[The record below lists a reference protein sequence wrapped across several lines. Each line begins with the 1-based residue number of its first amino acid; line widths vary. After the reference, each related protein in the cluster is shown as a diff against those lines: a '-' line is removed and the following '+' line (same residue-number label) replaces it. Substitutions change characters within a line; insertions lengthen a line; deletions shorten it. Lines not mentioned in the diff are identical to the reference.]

1 MRKLLQVG
9 CGKCYLPPTEG
20 WVNHDVFDSVQAD
33 VYADM
38 SALPFEN
45 NTFDLIYA
53 SHVLE
58 HCHRRMILS
67 TLSHWKA
74 LLKPGGT
81 LRLAVPNF
89 ESISEW
95 YEKTRDLPALM
106 GLLYG
111 GQNHPKNYHTVTFD
125 SFTLGD
131 ALRKVGFVNVRRWNW
146 RETEHGQYDDYS
158 QAYLPAMQKE
168 TGMLMS
174 LNMQA
179 DKE

>member
-1 MRKLLQVG
+1 MKKLHIG
-9 CGKCYLPPTEG
+9 CGKCYLPPAEG
-20 WVNHDVFDSVQAD
+20 WINHDVFDSVKAD

-38 SALPFEN
+38 ASLPFEN
-45 NTFDLIYA
+45 STFDLIYA

-58 HCHRRMILS
+58 HAHRRMILS
-67 TLSHWKA
+67 TLSHWRA

-81 LRLAVPNF
+81 LRVAVPNF
-89 ESISEW
+89 EAITEW
-95 YEKTRDLPALM
+95 YTKTRDLPALM

-125 SFTLGD
+125 SFTLGE
-131 ALRKVGFVNVRRWNW
+131 ALRKAGLVNIRRWNW
-146 RETEHGQYDDYS
+146 RETEHARFDDFS
-158 QAYLPAMQKE
+158 QCFLPHLDKDAG
-168 TGMLMS
+168 TLMS

>member
-1 MRKLLQVG
+1 
-9 CGKCYLPPTEG
+9 
-20 WVNHDVFDSVQAD
+20 
-33 VYADM
+33 
-38 SALPFEN
+38 
-45 NTFDLIYA
+45 
-53 SHVLE
+53 
-58 HCHRRMILS
+58 MILS

-89 ESISEW
+89 ESICEW
-95 YEKTRDLPALM
+95 YTKTRDLQSVM

-125 SFTLGD
+125 PFSLGE

-146 RETEHGQYDDYS
+146 RETDHADFDDYAS
-158 QAYLPAMQKE
+158 SYLPHLDKSA
-168 TGMLMS
+168 GMHMS